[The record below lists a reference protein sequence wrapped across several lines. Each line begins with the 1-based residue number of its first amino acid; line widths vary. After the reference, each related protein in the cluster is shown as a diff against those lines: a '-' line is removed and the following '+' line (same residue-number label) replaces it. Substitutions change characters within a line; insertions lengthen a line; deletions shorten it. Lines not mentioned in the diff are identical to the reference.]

1 MEKKATS
8 RVSLVAFGLIL
19 ALMAVN
25 LLLIRQNFA
34 LRRRLSEAGR
44 RAETP
49 DALKAGE
56 TVNPIAGTD
65 LNGQPF
71 EVKYQKEGR
80 RHLILYFSPGC
91 TYCVQQAALWREV
104 LNKVDGGRISVVG
117 MVSDREDRQA
127 VMAHA
132 DEAGYLK
139 ARPPLPIV
147 FFDDA
152 SLARYKLTATPTT
165 LLIDGDG
172 KVEHAWVGKWDET
185 KTNEVAAALR

>member
-8 RVSLVAFGLIL
+8 RASLAVFGLIL

-34 LRRRLSEAGR
+34 LRRQLSEAGR
-44 RAETP
+44 KAEP
-49 DALKAGE
+49 SDALKAGE

-65 LNGQPF
+65 LNGRPF

-80 RHLILYFSPGC
+80 RHLLLYFSPGC
-91 TYCVQQAALWREV
+91 RYCVQQAPLWREA
-104 LNKVDGGRISVVG
+104 LNRVDDGRVSVVG
-117 MVSDREDRQA
+117 VVSDREDRQA
-127 VMAHA
+127 VLAHA
-132 DEAGYLK
+132 DGAGYLK
-139 ARPPLPIV
+139 TKTPMPIA

-165 LLIDGDG
+165 LLIDDDG
-172 KVEHAWVGKWDET
+172 KVEHAWVGKWDEA
-185 KTNEVAAALR
+185 KMSEVAAALK

>member
-8 RVSLVAFGLIL
+8 RVSLAAFGLIL

-34 LRRRLSEAGR
+34 LRHQLSEAGR
-44 RAETP
+44 KAEAP
-49 DALKAGE
+49 VALKAGE

-65 LNGQPF
+65 LNGRPF

-80 RHLILYFSPGC
+80 RHLLLYFSPCC
-91 TYCVQQAALWREV
+91 TYCVQQASLWREA
-104 LNKVDGGRISVVG
+104 LNRIDDGRVSVVG
-117 MVSDREDRQA
+117 VVSDREDRQA
-127 VMAHA
+127 VLAHA
-132 DEAGYLK
+132 DRAGYFK
-139 ARPPLPIV
+139 TKTPMPIA

-165 LLIDGDG
+165 LLINEEG
-172 KVEHAWVGKWDET
+172 KVEHAWVAKWDE
-185 KTNEVAAALR
+185 EQVSEAAAALK